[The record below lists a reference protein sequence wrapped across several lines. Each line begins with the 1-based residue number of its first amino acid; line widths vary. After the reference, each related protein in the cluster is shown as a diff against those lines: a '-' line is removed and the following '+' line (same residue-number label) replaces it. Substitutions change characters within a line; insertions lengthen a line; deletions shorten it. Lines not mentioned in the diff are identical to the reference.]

1 MKTIILV
8 WATKFNNITIDSVNG
23 FFGLGDVV
31 RGTMSMFQ
39 LSKKYNFRLIVDI
52 QLHPISKFLKFNNNE
67 YSELIKK
74 NKDNIPFF
82 YPEEI
87 ETFVKNDQ
95 RDVNFLFTNNH
106 LIEPITKEC
115 KDFIKNILLPNDE
128 FANYIQKF
136 LKNENINLSYNILHF
151 RLGDSLLVRNDNSSD
166 SEFNKFIDIM
176 NKNKED
182 QDILI
187 SDSDQFK
194 EYIKSQSYNI
204 FFFNTKTAHLGYEQH
219 GNDIRDTL
227 MEFFIT
233 TKAKKIKTF
242 SVYSHLSGFVNIVH
256 QVYDVP
262 LKKIN

>member
-1 MKTIILV
+1 MKTIVLV
-8 WATKFNNITIDSVNG
+8 WATKFNNLTIDNVNG

-52 QLHPISKFLKFNNNE
+52 QLHPISKFLKFNNSE
-67 YSELIKK
+67 YSDLIKK

-87 ETFVKNDQ
+87 ENFVKNDP
-95 RDVNFLFTNNH
+95 REVNFLFTNNH
-106 LIEPITKEC
+106 LIEPVSKEC

-128 FANYIQKF
+128 FANYIQNF
-136 LKNENINLSYNILHF
+136 LKYEKINMSYNILHF
-151 RLGDSLLVRNDNSSD
+151 RLGDALLVRNDNLQDCNFQS
-166 SEFNKFIDIM
+166 FIDLM
-176 NKNKED
+176 NKYKED

-187 SDSDQFK
+187 SDSEQFK
-194 EYIKSQSYNI
+194 QHIKTQGYNVKY
-204 FFFNTKTAHLGYEQH
+204 FNTKAAHLGYEEH
-219 GNDIRDTL
+219 GNNIRDTL

-242 SVYSHLSGFVNIVH
+242 SVYSHLSGFVNIIH

-262 LKKIN
+262 LEKIN